1 MSRPVHT
8 DAGHRGHAL
17 DGVLAQADGLE
28 LRHGEHLAVAASSF
42 TLPAGG
48 VVAVIGPNGSGKSTL
63 LQALAGVLTPSA
75 GTVRVLGESA
85 AERSRR
91 TAFVMQTLQHPQ
103 GVPLTVRDVVT
114 MGRYPSLGWFGRLRA
129 ADRAAVDAAMER
141 MRVTDLAGR
150 HLDQLSGGQRQR
162 VYVAQGLAQEHDVLM
177 LDEPVTGLDLVSART
192 IDELI
197 HDQPNEGVSVVF
209 TTHDLDEAAAA
220 DHVVLMGGRVI
231 ASGPPAQVLT
241 AAHLEDVYG
250 RGALHAPTFSHLDD
264 PAHADV
270 AARADERG

>member
-1 MSRPVHT
+1 MNEPRI
-8 DAGHRGHAL
+8 
-17 DGVLAQADGLE
+17 LAEAAGLE
-28 LRHGEHLAVAASSF
+28 LRHGEHLAVEASSF
-42 TLPAGG
+42 TVPAGC

-63 LQALAGVLTPSA
+63 LAALAGVLEPAA
-75 GTVRVLGESA
+75 GTVHVLGEPA
-85 AERSRR
+85 AERARR
-91 TAFVMQTLQHPQ
+91 TAFVMQSLQFPQ

-141 MRVTDLAGR
+141 MRVTDLAAR

-192 IDELI
+192 IDDLI
-197 HDQPNEGVSVVF
+197 HEQPHEGVSVVF

-220 DHVVLMGGRVI
+220 DHVVLMGGRVV
-231 ASGPPAQVLT
+231 ASGVPAHVLT
-241 AAHLEDVYG
+241 EENLERVYG
-250 RGALHAPTFSHLDD
+250 RGALHRPVFGHLDD
-264 PAHADV
+264 PSGGPEH
-270 AARADERG
+270 R